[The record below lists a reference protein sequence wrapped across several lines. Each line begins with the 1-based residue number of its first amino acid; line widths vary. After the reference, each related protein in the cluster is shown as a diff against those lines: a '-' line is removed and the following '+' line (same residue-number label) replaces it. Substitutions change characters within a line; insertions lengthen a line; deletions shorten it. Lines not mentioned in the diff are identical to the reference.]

1 MIQRVLIVAGEASG
15 DVHGARVVQEIFRRN
30 PDAEVFGIGGEA
42 MRRAGMEILY
52 PADELSFMGF
62 LEVVRHLPFIAKVRA
77 GLLRKVDELRPQVA
91 LLIDYPGFNLR
102 FAPVLKSRGI
112 PIGYYVSPQVWA
124 WAKGR
129 VDRMRGLVDRMFVIF
144 PFEVP
149 IYQATGVPVE
159 FVGHPLLEELE
170 HLDVPV
176 SMEEE
181 KAFRLRHGLDA
192 NAPIVALL
200 PGSRVQEV
208 TRILPILLDAME
220 RLRRVR
226 AVAAV
231 VAAATTVPIELYE
244 RFIRDNSVPVISGE
258 THELQRIATC
268 AVVASGTATLE
279 TALYRTPM
287 VIVYRTSMVTYWIA
301 RLFVRIPFIGLVNI
315 AVGRG
320 AVPELVQRD
329 FTAESVAREV
339 ELLLSDD
346 SPQASRRKMLAAYD
360 ELRSQLGSPGASS
373 RVVDGLETLLRNQR

>member
-1 MIQRVLIVAGEASG
+1 MIRRVLIVAGEASG
-15 DVHGARVVQEIFRRN
+15 DAHGARVVQEIFRRN

-42 MRRAGMEILY
+42 MRTAGMDILY
-52 PADELSFMGF
+52 PANELSFMGF
-62 LEVVRHLPFIAKVRA
+62 LEVFRHLPFIAKVRA

-91 LLIDYPGFNLR
+91 LLIDYPGFNLS
-102 FAPVLKSRGI
+102 FARELKSRGI

-124 WAKGR
+124 WARGR
-129 VDRMRGLVDRMFVIF
+129 ADRMRDLVDRMFVIF

-170 HLDVPV
+170 HLDEPV
-176 SMEEE
+176 SIEEE

-192 NAPIVALL
+192 SAPIVALL

-220 RLRRVR
+220 RLRHVR
-226 AVAAV
+226 AIAAV
-231 VAAATTVPIELYE
+231 VAAPTVPIELYE
-244 RFIRDNSVPVISGE
+244 RFIHDNAVPIISGE
-258 THELQRIATC
+258 THELQRVATC

-287 VIVYRTSMVTYWIA
+287 VIVYRTSMVTYSIA
-301 RLFVRIPFIGLVNI
+301 RLFIRIPYIGLVNI

-346 SPQASRRKMLAAYD
+346 SPQASRQKMVAAYD
-360 ELRSQLGSPGASS
+360 ELRSRLGSPGASS
-373 RVVDGLETLLRNQR
+373 RVVDGLETLLRDRR